1 MTSWLVA
8 GAAGFLAAAQA
19 QETNVALAHLDSLAA
34 VLEAHP
40 PTFAADPAREQAFLG
55 LDRFFE
61 AAVRPGQPFDLA
73 EYPNDLWRW
82 IDRRLQRAL
91 AEAEAAPGTADKLT
105 VWQMYNMGLLC
116 RSGKAVVGMDLT
128 PVLPEADA
136 FNRRVAALV
145 DVLLVTHGHGDHYA
159 PGLVH
164 ACLAAGKPVFLP
176 AASAA
181 ELPPDPC
188 LFPVDDFREAE
199 VSSVRLTA
207 RRGIHVWAAGRETV
221 PIVYYELAFP
231 SGHAAIFCGDL
242 DYTRAFEKTPGLA
255 IDLLVV
261 PWRSPNESYEPGSP
275 RQTAERK
282 DAVQIAI
289 DRIQPRHLL
298 YGHYAELGHVH
309 GGMPASY
316 EIAAGL
322 KRAVATPSE
331 WMFWGEKLV
340 FPPIP

>member
-1 MTSWLVA
+1 MRSWLFL
-8 GAAGFLAAAQA
+8 GAAGFLAAAPA
-19 QETNVALAHLDSLAA
+19 QETDVTLARLDSLAA
-34 VLEAHP
+34 ALAAHP
-40 PTFAADPAREQAFLG
+40 PILAADPAREQAFLG

-73 EYPNDLWRW
+73 KEPNEVWAW
-82 IDRRLQRAL
+82 IDRRLRRAL
-91 AEAEAAPGTADKLT
+91 SAAEAAPGTAGELT

-116 RSGKAVVGMDLT
+116 RSGKAVVGMDLI
-128 PVLPEADA
+128 PVVPDADE

-145 DVLLVTHGHGDHYA
+145 DALFVTHQHGDHYS
-159 PGLVH
+159 PGLVR

-176 AASAA
+176 APLAA
-181 ELPPDPC
+181 ELPSDPC
-188 LFPVDDFREAE
+188 LFPVGDFREAE
-199 VSSVRLTA
+199 VAGVRIRA
-207 RRGIHVWAAGRETV
+207 RRGIHVWAAGRDSV
-221 PIVYYELAFP
+221 PIAYYELAFP
-231 SGHAAIFCGDL
+231 SGQAAMFCGDL
-242 DYTRAFEKTPGLA
+242 DYTREFEKTPDLA
-255 IDLLVV
+255 IDLLVI

-282 DAVQIAI
+282 DAVQIAV
-289 DRIQPRHLL
+289 DRIQPRRLL

-331 WMFWGEKLV
+331 WMFWGEQLS
-340 FPPIP
+340 FPPAP

>member
-1 MTSWLVA
+1 MRSWLFL
-8 GAAGFLAAAQA
+8 GAAGFFAAALA
-19 QETNVALAHLDSLAA
+19 QEPDVSLARLDSLAA

-40 PTFAADPAREQAFLG
+40 PAFAADPTREQAFLG

-73 EYPNDLWRW
+73 AYPNDLWRW
-82 IDRRLQRAL
+82 IDRRLMRAL
-91 AEAEAAPGTADKLT
+91 AEAEAAPANPSEPT
-105 VWQMYNMGLLC
+105 VWQTYNMGLLC
-116 RSGKAVVGMDLT
+116 RSGKAVVGMDLI
-128 PVLPEADA
+128 PVLPDA
-136 FNRRVAALV
+136 GEFNRRVAALV

-159 PGLVH
+159 PGLVQ

-176 AASAA
+176 EAVAAK
-181 ELPPDPC
+181 LPPDPC
-188 LFPVDDFREAE
+188 LFPVGDFREAE
-199 VSSVRLTA
+199 VAGVRVAA
-207 RRGIHVWAAGRETV
+207 RRGIHVWAAGRESV

-231 SGHAAIFCGDL
+231 SGHSLVFCGDL
-242 DYTRAFEKTPGLA
+242 DYTREFEKTPGKR
-255 IDLLVV
+255 IDLLVIS
-261 PWRSPNESYEPGSP
+261 WRPPSALYEPGDP
-275 RQTAERK
+275 QQIADHK

-289 DRIQPRHLL
+289 DRIQPRRLL

-309 GGMPASY
+309 DGMPASY

-322 KRAVATPSE
+322 KRAVPIPSE